1 MPFKIAPPKPEIA
14 SAVAPGEETAKT
26 RIARRGKGRKGGN
39 RKAGTRMAGAGQDTD
54 QGEGQGSGMVINDPA
69 PYEPIDLLYELTNNT
84 KAYHAHG
91 EDKSQLVIRVFPGYL
106 STAIKQIRASEQC
119 ITAPSQNLVMTVI
132 LTHGLRYFQ
141 RDEEILGIASIVTE
155 YHRSGKN
162 IKDSMRLAA
171 CEPMIEGMKMSAASV
186 CPNLSKST
194 GLYLRIPDS
203 LFQQVADRADVLGI
217 SKQDITILCTCLV
230 LSSQLEGCCHPDYI
244 RQARVSFEMFGSYAR
259 VRKAFMIALIE
270 ELKREPLPDIQNPGQ
285 DPQGSERGSGTGVI
299 EAEVA
304 EDIEE
309 GV

>member
-1 MPFKIAPPKPEIA
+1 MPFKIAPPKPETA
-14 SAVAPGEETAKT
+14 SAVAPEEEIVKT

-54 QGEGQGSGMVINDPA
+54 QGGGNSGMVINDPA

-194 GLYLRIPDS
+194 GLYLRIPDT
-203 LFQQVADRADVLGI
+203 LFQQIADRAEVLGI

-270 ELKREPLPDIQNPGQ
+270 ELKREPLPDIQ
-285 DPQGSERGSGTGVI
+285 DPRTDVI

-304 EDIEE
+304 EYIEE
-309 GV
+309 GE